1 MKNTEKARD
10 NHEVEWPQP
19 YLQIVERENVLK
31 DENTVL
37 NVERKMREY
46 SGSIWASVHEPM
58 LVLDADF
65 KVVSANSSFYLTF
78 GLKPEVVQG
87 RLIYD
92 LNQQQW
98 NITKLRELL
107 KEIGLG
113 STPVSGFEIDH
124 AFPVLGRK
132 VIEINAIWLPTEPEK
147 TKLILLSIQDVTEKK
162 CAEERLGVSELRYRR
177 LFETT
182 QDGILILDALE
193 GKITD
198 VNPFL
203 IEMLGYSREEFIGK
217 RLWEIG
223 PFKDIEASQ
232 ESLKELQTKGYVRYE
247 NLPLET
253 KNGYQIS
260 VEFVSNIYEINGD
273 RVIQCNVR
281 DITKRKHA
289 EDVLAIARDE
299 LEARVQERTS
309 QLSKTN
315 EELVMEMAERKLAEE
330 ELRQS
335 EVHYRE
341 LADSIAD
348 VFFALD
354 NELKYTYW
362 NKASEKLT
370 GVVAKEALGKHFF
383 SVFPENDVTRKLQ
396 NMYQE
401 VIKTNESQ
409 VYVTEYPGVQ
419 KLIHE
424 ISVYPSNGGVTV
436 FVKDITDRKQAED
449 ALKTSVEA
457 LMASEKRYSTIFE
470 SAAEG
475 ILIIDFEKEHFKYSN
490 PAINRMLGYSQE
502 EFKNMNSNDIY
513 SKDPIKNAVT
523 EIGKGVF
530 GEETLESGIPCL
542 RKDGGILYVDINT
555 TQVLLDGIKCSVSF
569 FTNVTERK
577 LAEEGKKRNIEKLL
591 KVMGDTIKAMAMTVE
606 IKDPYTSSHQ
616 QRVSK
621 LATCIAQEMGLTNE
635 QIKGISIAGTIHD
648 IGKMYVPSEILS
660 KPGKLNAVEFAL
672 VKMHSQAGYDIL
684 KIIEFPWPVAQ
695 TVLQHH
701 ERMDGSGYPDHLSG
715 KAIILEA
722 RIIAV
727 ADVVEAIA
735 SRRPYR
741 AALGI
746 DKALEEISQQ
756 KGALYDSD
764 VVDACLTLFNE
775 KGFKFDNE
783 IQ

>member
-19 YLQIVERENVLK
+19 YRQIVERENVLK

-107 KEIGLG
+107 KEIVLG

-132 VIEINAIWLPTEPEK
+132 VIEINASWLPTEPEK

>member
-19 YLQIVERENVLK
+19 YRQIVERENVLK